1 MGEVNWKDS
10 YEAARVELKRAEV
23 WFFFSCSCSVFFRQS
38 CAIVSEMVVDVRLI
52 RTVCLYVDV
61 VEGATREY
69 EKGIGQAEKV
79 D

>member
-1 MGEVNWKDS
+1 MSSSKGPRYV
-10 YEAARVELKRAEV
+10 
-23 WFFFSCSCSVFFRQS
+23 FFSCSCRVFFRPC